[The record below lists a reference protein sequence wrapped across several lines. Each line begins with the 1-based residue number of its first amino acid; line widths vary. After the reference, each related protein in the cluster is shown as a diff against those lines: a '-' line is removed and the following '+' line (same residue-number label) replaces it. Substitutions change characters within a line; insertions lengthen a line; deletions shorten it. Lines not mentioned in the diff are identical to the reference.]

1 MLFITII
8 NYNDFFIISFIKFMF
23 LNSYFIILTIMIFY
37 EIIKS

>member
-1 MLFITII
+1 MLFII
-8 NYNDFFIISFIKFMF
+8 NYTDFFIISFIKFMF